1 MNEIKN
7 KLVAAFI
14 FITFTISILY
24 GLLVYNAMKYTED
37 DILTRRLVLEAAN
50 YLKHVE
56 QAPDTALLP
65 NSIGLTS
72 YLSSSPDLPR
82 WLKEQPLGTRELHT
96 LEKHV
101 GVFAIPNTD
110 QKLYIAL
117 NELDTS
123 NLESETPVL
132 ILMLTG
138 VGVLITFTG
147 LMLGLFFSSQISKP
161 IILLTQDVASRH
173 ANDEA
178 QFYGQDRHDE
188 VGALSQ
194 AFSHLVIR
202 LQSFITREKKFTQ
215 YVSHEFRTPLSLVK
229 NAIAVLRLPEQNKER
244 FERNINRIESATI
257 EMESLINTFLCL
269 GREGTKS
276 KVESIDVIK
285 LLKHNLKRN
294 ALANQNK
301 KLDIALNL
309 ENELTIDNDQ
319 NLLNILIDNIVRNI
333 FIHGES
339 KAKITLVDNVIIF
352 ENNIANTTFNDKES
366 QATYGLEIIHE
377 LADKMSITVSSEITN
392 GHYVLKIVF

>member
-161 IILLTQDVASRH
+161 IILLTQDVASRR

-309 ENELTIDNDQ
+309 ENELTIHNDQ

-377 LADKMSITVSSEITN
+377 LADKMSITVSSEIKN